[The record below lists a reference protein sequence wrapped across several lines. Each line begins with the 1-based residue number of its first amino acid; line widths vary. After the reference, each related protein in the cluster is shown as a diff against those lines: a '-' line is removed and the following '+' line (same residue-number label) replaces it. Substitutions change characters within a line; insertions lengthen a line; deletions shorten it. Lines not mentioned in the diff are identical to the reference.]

1 MYEDALTPT
10 DLLLEEQWL
19 DAGEMNSY
27 LSSDRFRAAVR
38 AVKVRGKLVG
48 VRTSDMKIVETG

>member
-1 MYEDALTPT
+1 VYEDALAPT

-27 LSSDRFRAAVR
+27 YRQSAFARWW
-38 AVKVRGKLVG
+38 
-48 VRTSDMKIVETG
+48 EQ